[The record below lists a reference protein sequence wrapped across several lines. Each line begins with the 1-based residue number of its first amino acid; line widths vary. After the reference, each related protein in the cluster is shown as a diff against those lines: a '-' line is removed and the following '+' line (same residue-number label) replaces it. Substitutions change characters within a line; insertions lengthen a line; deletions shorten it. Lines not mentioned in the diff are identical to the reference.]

1 MTFKLTVEFATREE
15 LVNFLEGPHGPQL
28 VTEQEAVVGGVFVP
42 PKETEEPQ
50 EEEKP
55 KRRKRRTKAEMEAAK
70 ASEGE
75 TEEPKARKKIEEEDV
90 RAALSAYA
98 KEHTKEKAL
107 EILEKYNKEDLGDFG
122 MADVAEEDYAALIQD
137 LVLA

>member
-15 LVNFLEGPHGPQL
+15 MVDFLTGSES
-28 VTEQEAVVGGVFVP
+28 VTKVQGEPVFEEPSPAPVG
-42 PKETEEPQ
+42 TEEPK

-75 TEEPKARKKIEEEDV
+75 TEEPKARKKIKEEDV

-107 EILEKYNKEDLGDFG
+107 EILEKYNKEDLEDFG